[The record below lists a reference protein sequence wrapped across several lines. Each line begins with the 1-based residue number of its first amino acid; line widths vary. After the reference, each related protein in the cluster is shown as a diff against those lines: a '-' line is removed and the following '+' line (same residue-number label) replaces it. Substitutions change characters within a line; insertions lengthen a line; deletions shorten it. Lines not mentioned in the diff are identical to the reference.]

1 MTRKPN
7 FKDKAMGVVNW
18 FIFIASSFTKGD
30 VGNCK
35 FGWAMLLETMRGRF
49 EVVVK
54 EKKQ

>member
-7 FKDKAMGVVNW
+7 FKDKAMGVVSW
-18 FIFIASSFTKGD
+18 FAFIVCSFTKGD

-54 EKKQ
+54 EKGQ